1 MYTSARQGEGAM
13 MLEDNSY
20 RRIRDN
26 LYDGLYLVS
35 ADRVI
40 QYWNDAA
47 EQISGFPASEV
58 VGKSCSDNILTH
70 VNEKGDSLCKGRCPV
85 AMTVHDGKSREAEVF
100 LHHKDGHRVPVSVRV
115 TAITDETGR
124 IIGAAELFSDIS
136 NARVSEMKLKELEE
150 MALLDNLTK
159 IANRNYIE
167 KDIASSFEQRK
178 RFGGAAFG
186 ILFMDIDHFKKFNDT
201 YGHDVGDH
209 VLKYVARTLSQNW
222 RPFDVVGRW
231 GGEEF
236 IAIIRNMTRQQ
247 LEAMGNRLRIL
258 VESSYIQS
266 GNEKLRVSMSIGA
279 TLVRDDDDREA
290 LLKRADTLLYE
301 SKKAGRN
308 CLTIG

>member
-1 MYTSARQGEGAM
+1 MILDG
-13 MLEDNSY
+13 DSY
-20 RRIRDN
+20 RRILDN

-40 QYWNDAA
+40 QYWNGAA
-47 EQISGFPASEV
+47 EQISGFSASEV

-70 VNEKGDSLCKGRCPV
+70 VNETGDSLCKGRCPV

-115 TAITDETGR
+115 TAVTDETGR

-136 NARVSEMKLKELEE
+136 NAKVSEMKIKEPEE

-167 KDIASSFEQRK
+167 KDIAACFEQR
-178 RFGGAAFG
+178 
-186 ILFMDIDHFKKFNDT
+186 
-201 YGHDVGDH
+201 
-209 VLKYVARTLSQNW
+209 
-222 RPFDVVGRW
+222 
-231 GGEEF
+231 
-236 IAIIRNMTRQQ
+236 
-247 LEAMGNRLRIL
+247 
-258 VESSYIQS
+258 
-266 GNEKLRVSMSIGA
+266 KLRVSMSIGA
-279 TLVRDDDDREA
+279 TLVRDDDDRET

-308 CLTIG
+308 CLTLG

>member
-1 MYTSARQGEGAM
+1 
-13 MLEDNSY
+13 
-20 RRIRDN
+20 
-26 LYDGLYLVS
+26 
-35 ADRVI
+35 
-40 QYWNDAA
+40 
-47 EQISGFPASEV
+47 
-58 VGKSCSDNILTH
+58 
-70 VNEKGDSLCKGRCPV
+70 
-85 AMTVHDGKSREAEVF
+85 
-100 LHHKDGHRVPVSVRV
+100 
-115 TAITDETGR
+115 
-124 IIGAAELFSDIS
+124 
-136 NARVSEMKLKELEE
+136 
-150 MALLDNLTK
+150 
-159 IANRNYIE
+159 
-167 KDIASSFEQRK
+167 
-178 RFGGAAFG
+178 
-186 ILFMDIDHFKKFNDT
+186 MDIDHFKKFNDT

-209 VLKYVARTLSQNW
+209 VLKYVARTLSQNL